1 MPWPAA
7 CAFLVAVALAMNL
20 VAEEDSGWQ
29 FALPKALAVTE
40 TAVGL
45 VQFTTKQNVIGAVP
59 VRLEAGMAGL

>member
-29 FALPKALAVTE
+29 FALPKA
-40 TAVGL
+40 VGL
-45 VQFTTKQNVIGAVP
+45 VQFTTTQNVTGAVP
-59 VRLEAGMAGL
+59 VRLEAGMAGR